1 MATHI
6 KTIKNESG
14 DTIDIVVDISS
25 MHGYTGSTPCHSI
38 KIADLRIKRYKKR
51 TWEEIGQAVSDNYKF
66 RRLPLGKER
75 ELYKMQ
81 IFLQHITPEQAKAA
95 IWEAYEAIAPDTSI
109 IDTAAEINARRGG
122 GQA

>member
-25 MHGYTGSTPCHSI
+25 MYGYTGSTPCHSI
-38 KIADLRIKRYKKR
+38 KIKDLRIKRYKKR
-51 TWEEIGQAVSDNYKF
+51 TWEEIGQAVSDDYKF
-66 RRLPLGKER
+66 RCLPLGKER
-75 ELYKMQ
+75 ELYQMQ
-81 IFLQHITPEQAKAA
+81 IFLQHITPDQAKAA
-95 IWEAYEAIAPDTSI
+95 IREAYEAIAPDTSI

>member
-6 KTIKNESG
+6 KTIKNENG
-14 DTIDIVVDISS
+14 DTIDIVVDIST
-25 MHGYTGSTPCHSI
+25 MYGYTGSTPCHNI
-38 KIADLRIKRYKKR
+38 KIADLRIKRYRQR
-51 TWEEIGQAVSDNYKF
+51 TWEEIGQAVSDDHKY
-66 RRLPLGKER
+66 RCLPLGKER

-95 IWEAYEAIAPDTSI
+95 IREAYEAIAPDTSI
-109 IDTAAEINARRGG
+109 IDTAAERNAQRGG